1 MTPSCAPVL
10 RNGEPQWCIQY
21 MVKILLLALA
31 LLADT
36 AQAQA
41 VAIIPR
47 RLENGLL
54 VLVVHDSSAK
64 ETTINTAVFA
74 GFRDEPDSLRGL
86 AHLSQ
91 RMAMRE
97 TRSGSSLASAASAS
111 GIKTTAATRGD
122 VTVFT
127 SSAAGTSKALRSM
140 LDLERLRLS
149 DLLLAPAAI
158 AAETQRTRAE
168 LGGRLEAQGRG
179 NVLFGTHRLSRPVSY
194 TGLTRIGLRDV
205 HDFVERFYLPTNA
218 AILIQ
223 SPIAALDVLIIA
235 ERAFAAMPAPPVL
248 LRPVLRDT
256 THIVST
262 GRRGPVANAGGYGL
276 AVTVPGLQDP
286 LRPALERDLAELRAR
301 IVSEGPFTAQA
312 TVSDDAPASVLTI
325 RVRTSASLDSV
336 LLLLNGRPY
345 SRAAD
350 LPPRANPD
358 PLDCEAAGDWRYCV
372 DIANARGAPS
382 TGAPL
387 NTLAMYLL
395 GSRTPLPLWPS
406 GMRVVD
412 SVSTRAPRT
421 TPD

>member
-1 MTPSCAPVL
+1 MEKGARPREAVGISL
-10 RNGEPQWCIQY
+10 RAAFG
-21 MVKILLLALA
+21 LLLALP
-31 LLADT
+31 LAT
-36 AQAQA
+36 ASAQA

-54 VLVVHDSSAK
+54 VLVVQDSLAK
-64 ETTINTAVFA
+64 ETTVNTAVFA
-74 GFRDEPDSLRGL
+74 GYRDEPDSLRGL
-86 AHLSQ
+86 AHLAQ

-97 TRSGSSLASAASAS
+97 TRAGTSLTSAAASS
-111 GIKTTAATRGD
+111 GIKTTASTRGD
-122 VTVFT
+122 LTLFT
-127 SSAAGTSKALRSM
+127 STASGTSKSLRGM

-149 DLLLAPAAI
+149 DLLLAPSGI
-158 AAETQRTRAE
+158 AAETQRIRAE

-194 TGLTRIGLRDV
+194 TGLARIGERDLR
-205 HDFVERFYLPTNA
+205 DFVERFYLPTNA

-223 SPIAALDVLIIA
+223 SPLAALDVLITA
-235 ERAFAAMPAPPVL
+235 ERAFAGMPAPPVVA
-248 LRPVLRDT
+248 RPLVRDT
-256 THIVST
+256 TSLVST
-262 GRRGPVANAGGYGL
+262 GRRGPVANGGGYGL

-301 IVSEGPFTAQA
+301 IAAEGPATAQA
-312 TVSDDAPASVLTI
+312 SVSDEAPASVLTI
-325 RVRTSASLDSV
+325 RVRTSAALDSV

-345 SRAAD
+345 ARTSG
-350 LPPRANPD
+350 LPAPMNPD

-387 NTLAMYLL
+387 NALAIYLL

-406 GMRVVD
+406 GLRVLD
-412 SVSTRAPRT
+412 SLSARPPKAM
-421 TPD
+421 PD